1 MFDMKIHQPTQRF
14 IHRRLACIGRIGRA
28 VGIAAALLACI
39 ASFAHADVVSSEQE
53 KFRVRVVATGLHYPW
68 GMAFLPNGDLLV
80 TEKVKGR
87 LRLVRGI
94 RDIDLVRGI
103 RDIDGVSGKLDPRPV
118 TGLPDNI
125 AFGGQ
130 GGLLDVAV
138 HPNFARNRLVY
149 VSYSGSGPGGAGT
162 EVARGQLRGYALENL
177 QTIFTATPKT
187 RGTGHYGSRLLFAAD
202 GSLFITTGDRRHR
215 LHDAQD
221 RSNHLGTVLRI
232 NADGSTPADN
242 PFISRDDAKPEIYS
256 YGHRNGQGLALR
268 PLDNTVWMHEHGPRG
283 GDEVNK
289 LDKPGANYGW
299 PAITYGI
306 DYSGRIISDQTHA
319 PGMQQP
325 VVYWS
330 PSIAPS
336 GMAFYHGDKFPNWR
350 GDLFVGALKLRH
362 LRRLEMRGDEVV
374 AQEIL
379 LDGIARIRDVANG
392 PDGYLYLITDA
403 RRGRLL
409 RLEPGE

>member
-1 MFDMKIHQPTQRF
+1 MS
-14 IHRRLACIGRIGRA
+14 IHRFMLRRFLCIGRA
-28 VGIAAALLACI
+28 SLIAGALLACV
-39 ASFAHADVVSSEQE
+39 ASFAHADVVQSEQAD
-53 KFRVRVVATGLHYPW
+53 FRVRLVAANLHYPW

-80 TEKVKGR
+80 TEQRKGR
-87 LRLVRGI
+87 MRLIRGLRGI
-94 RDIDLVRGI
+94 
-103 RDIDGVSGKLDPRPV
+103 DGAGGTLDPQPI

-138 HPNFARNRLVY
+138 HPDFERNRLVY

-162 EVARGQLRGYALENL
+162 EVARGQLRGARLENL
-177 QTIFTATPKT
+177 QTIFIAEPKT
-187 RGTGHYGSRLLFAAD
+187 RGTGHYGSRLLFA
-202 GSLFITTGDRRHR
+202 GGKLFITTGDRRHR

-221 RSNHLGTVLRI
+221 PSNHIGTVLRL
-232 NADGSTPADN
+232 NDDGSTPADN
-242 PFISRDDAKPEIYS
+242 PFTARADAKPEIYS

-268 PLDNTVWMHEHGPRG
+268 PADDSIWMHEHGPRG

-299 PAITYGI
+299 PAITHGI
-306 DYSGRIISDQTHA
+306 DYSGAIISELTHA

-325 VVYWS
+325 VIHWT

-336 GMAFYHGDKFPNWR
+336 GMAFYDGARFPNWQ

-374 AQEIL
+374 AQEVL
-379 LDGIARIRDVANG
+379 LDGIARIRDVESG
-392 PDGYLYLITDA
+392 PDGYLYVLTDE
-403 RRGRLL
+403 RDGRLL
-409 RLEPGE
+409 RLEPVE